1 MTTGM
6 KSNTAPNFAAFNNDV
21 ELEGAI
27 YETETVLAP
36 IKTIEPKCPSGNAF
50 AIFDSD
56 GSLTNYSDNFNTYF
70 KSITDFIKL
79 GVSYQTL
86 THELVE
92 RDGAYLDEVSR
103 KEWTQRLNAHMQGE
117 TPTIDFSGLGALRIL
132 SNRIPLQDGGALFN
146 FDNSLVLPSTLSE
159 ILVLSRQVLAA
170 IDDIDLGFILYD
182 DKGRMI
188 YCNTRHRE
196 LYPEIAHL
204 MVPGVDRREVLEAYW
219 DKVGNVVSKIDK
231 GTRKNNHS
239 NTARGTKERQ
249 LPNGRWLQ
257 INEKPTQGNGIVA
270 IRTEITDLKAHQ
282 SALYNANERL
292 IAQAEELESAS
303 IAARQATEA
312 KSNFLS
318 TMSHE
323 IRTPLNGI
331 IGMSQLLSGSILD
344 DEQQTK
350 LDTIISSGQILLEI
364 INNILDM
371 SKIEAGNVDLELTAF
386 DLPALIN
393 STISPL
399 QTLAEDHGLYL
410 KNWIED
416 GVSQYI
422 RSDGTRL
429 RQILTN
435 LLSNAIKFTLSG
447 GITLSLE
454 ELSND
459 DPRCIDL
466 KYPVGKKYSR
476 EEGDT
481 IGKIL
486 LFSVTDTGTG
496 IAADRI
502 EAIFNP
508 FTQED
513 DSITRKFGGTG
524 LGLSIVKSLV
534 EMLGGTISVSSTAN
548 FGSRFDVILP
558 CQLPDRKE
566 IDQLQAMSKP
576 LETLDCPALNILIAE
591 DNMVN
596 AMIAKAFIEK
606 FGHHTLLV
614 SNGAQAVKALDQQDI
629 DLIVMDVHMPQMDGI
644 EATIAIRNGNT
655 QPNIPIIG
663 LTAEAFSERHAYFR
677 SIGMTDVLSKPF
689 TEQQLKS
696 IIHRNYVLID
706 QKHRDEKMSTEI
718 DSQTE
723 AAEDNTSDESNSA
736 AISPKKLTQSVTKT
750 PDQNTEVYI
759 KVPTINHDETPI
771 GSEKQ
776 LEEIRAQIGDEVLA
790 ELLAM
795 APDTINTHTENLL
808 GAIKT
813 EDSDAIYLAA
823 HTIMG
828 TAGSMFATRLA
839 NVAKEMEGVSK
850 DTTAALALAPTLEKA
865 AAETIAWWQSKM
877 V

>member
-6 KSNTAPNFAAFNNDV
+6 KSSTAPNLAAFNNDV
-21 ELEGAI
+21 ESEGGI
-27 YETETVLAP
+27 YETENILAP

-50 AIFDSD
+50 AIFGSD
-56 GSLTNYSDNFNTYF
+56 GRLTNYSDNFKIHF
-70 KSITDFIKL
+70 KSIADFIKL

-92 RDGAYLDEVSR
+92 RAGAHLDKISR

-117 TPTIDFSGLGALRIL
+117 TSTLDFSGLGALRIL
-132 SNRIPLQDGGALFN
+132 SNRVSLQDGSALFN
-146 FDNSLVLPSTLSE
+146 FDNSLVLPSTLNE
-159 ILVLSRQVLAA
+159 ILVLSRQVLTA

-196 LYPEIAHL
+196 LYPEVAHL
-204 MVPGVDRREVLEAYW
+204 MVPGVDRRDVLEAYW
-219 DKVGNVVSKIDK
+219 DKVGNVVSKLDK
-231 GTRKNNHS
+231 GTRKNDHS
-239 NTARGTKERQ
+239 NSARGTNERQ

-257 INEKPTQGNGIVA
+257 ISEKPTQGDGIVA
-270 IRTEITDLKAHQ
+270 VRTEITDLKAHQ
-282 SALYNANERL
+282 TALFNANKRL
-292 IAQAEELESAS
+292 IAQADELESAS
-303 IAARQATEA
+303 IAALQATEA

-350 LDTIISSGQILLEI
+350 LDTIITSGQNLLEI

-371 SKIEAGNVDLELTAF
+371 SKIEAGNVDLEFTAF
-386 DLPALIN
+386 DLPALIK

-410 KNWIED
+410 KNWTEND
-416 GVSQYI
+416 ALQYI
-422 RSDGTRL
+422 SSDSTRL

-466 KYPVGKKYSR
+466 KYPAANKHTKKES
-476 EEGDT
+476 EI
-481 IGKIL
+481 IGKNL

-496 IAADRI
+496 ISEDRK

-513 DSITRKFGGTG
+513 DTITRKFGGTG
-524 LGLSIVKSLV
+524 LGLSIVKNLV

-558 CQLPDRKE
+558 CQLPDKKE
-566 IDQLQAMSKP
+566 IEQLQAMAEP
-576 LETLDCPALNILIAE
+576 LEKLDCPALNILIAE

-596 AMIAKAFIEK
+596 AMIAKAFLEK

-614 SNGAQAVKALDQQDI
+614 SNGVQAVKALDQQNI
-629 DLIVMDVHMPQMDGI
+629 DLIIMDVHMPQMDGI
-644 EATIAIRNGNT
+644 EATIAIRNGTT

-663 LTAEAFSERHAYFR
+663 LTAEAFSERHAHFR
-677 SIGMTDVLSKPF
+677 NIGMTDVLAKPF
-689 TEQQLKS
+689 TEQQLKG
-696 IIHRNYVLID
+696 IIMKNFASVD
-706 QKHRDEKMSTEI
+706 QIRRDERLNGGI
-718 DSQTE
+718 DSHK
-723 AAEDNTSDESNSA
+723 NSA
-736 AISPKKLTQSVTKT
+736 EGIINRLGSSTFDNSEKPKQTTSGS
-750 PDQNTEVYI
+750 QNYNPEVHI
-759 KVPTINHDETPI
+759 KVPATNHDETPI
-771 GSEKQ
+771 GSEQQ

-795 APDTINTHTENLL
+795 APDTINTHTENLFS
-808 GAIKT
+808 AIKT
-813 EDSDAIYLAA
+813 QDSDAIYLAA

-850 DTTAALALAPTLEKA
+850 DTTAALALVPTLEKT

-877 V
+877 A